1 MMARIL
7 PGDIYENERE
17 RLIRRLIDTG
27 YISSQPVIEAMR
39 KVPRHL
45 FVPERLKLYAYDDR
59 PLPIGAGQTI
69 SAPHMVGMMTE
80 LLNLNLGMKVLEI
93 GAGSGYHSAVIAE
106 IIGEAGHVYTIDRIP
121 ELVENAK
128 RNLALTGYSKL
139 VTVIASDGSKGYQQ
153 KAPYDRI
160 LVTAGAPEIP
170 KPLREQLKIEGII
183 VIPVGGYTL
192 QDLIVA
198 IKKDQ
203 DKFDVKNRGP
213 CAFVPLVGEY
223 GWGE

>member
-1 MMARIL
+1 M
-7 PGDIYENERE
+7 PVDIYENERE
-17 RLIRRLIDTG
+17 RLTRRLIDTG

-80 LLNLNLGMKVLEI
+80 LLNLNPGMKVLEI

-128 RNLALTGYSKL
+128 RNLALTGYGKL

-170 KPLREQLKIEGII
+170 KPLCEQLKIEGII

-192 QDLIVA
+192 QDLLVA